1 MSVVCRKSASD
12 CGLRDR
18 PYGEQSASV
27 QKVGMMIS
35 LAPEAMSSRKASGKA
50 MSQHMRRP
58 MGPRGVENVMWGCEE
73 EEVRWGRS
81 GCLWKGEG
89 GD

>member
-1 MSVVCRKSASD
+1 
-12 CGLRDR
+12 
-18 PYGEQSASV
+18 
-27 QKVGMMIS
+27 MMIS

-58 MGPRGVENVMWGCEE
+58 MGPRGVENVTWGCEE

-89 GD
+89 GTSQAAPCERGGGMGAAIHGGLEGGRG

>member
-1 MSVVCRKSASD
+1 
-12 CGLRDR
+12 
-18 PYGEQSASV
+18 
-27 QKVGMMIS
+27 MMIS

-81 GCLWKGEG
+81 GCLWKGERGVSQATLCERRGRDGSSYAWRVG
-89 GD
+89 GARG